1 MTVCYHRHADLRLT
15 ALEGEGVV
23 LHMGTRTYF
32 TVTETGLTILEAL
45 TTPKSFDQL
54 VDAITAEYEVDRP
67 KAAESVQKFLD
78 RCLGASL
85 ILEQAC

>member
-1 MTVCYHRHADLRLT
+1 MTVRYHRHADLRLT

-32 TVTETGLTILEAL
+32 TVTETGLSILETL
-45 TTPKSFDQL
+45 IEPKTFDEL
-54 VDAITAEYEVDRP
+54 VAAIMAEYEV
-67 KAAESVQKFLD
+67 ESGRAVDSVRGFLD
-78 RCLGASL
+78 RCLAASL